1 MKIGDLVALK
11 KDPAFGSD
19 EMIRLARAKHTDIGI
34 IMTIDP
40 YSYGVSATV
49 RFLLNPEVG
58 TLSFLVSD
66 LEVVSESR

>member
-1 MKIGDLVALK
+1 MKVGDLVVLK
-11 KDPAFGSD
+11 KDPAFGS